1 MSISLSEA
9 GAERTIM
16 AAGFSHTGLIR
27 EERGEREGG
36 RGSEVLSQAKNEQN
50 TKPTVMGECHIKQPT
65 IWIAFSKAVPKWMVI
80 PSPPCKGAVH
90 PCASS
95 KLWAALT

>member
-16 AAGFSHTGLIR
+16 AADFSHTGLIR
-27 EERGEREGG
+27 EERERGE

-50 TKPTVMGECHIKQPT
+50 TKPTVMGECQIKQPT
-65 IWIAFSKAVPKWMVI
+65 IWIVFSEAVPKWMVI
-80 PSPPCKGAVH
+80 YPAHPARGAVH
-90 PCASS
+90 PCASV
-95 KLWAALT
+95 L

>member
-27 EERGEREGG
+27 EERGGG
-36 RGSEVLSQAKNEQN
+36 GSEVLSQANNEQN
-50 TKPTVMGECHIKQPT
+50 LQ
-65 IWIAFSKAVPKWMVI
+65 
-80 PSPPCKGAVH
+80 
-90 PCASS
+90 
-95 KLWAALT
+95 